1 MENIIAQIGGAAS
14 LYVIAWGIF
23 CGICESF
30 FSNQQDLLCYRS
42 IWLQR
47 LVRFTGLIALIAV
60 FIVAICNTY
69 PITIDNA
76 LDLLTVLA
84 CWAFVLVLVPFFT
97 MLLVGLIQFMLYK
110 IYCAFLAAIRWAWNS
125 PKVRNDKTTNEA
137 DNETSA
143 S

>member
-23 CGICESF
+23 CGICDSF

-69 PITIDNA
+69 PLTIEKV
-76 LDLLTVLA
+76 LDFLMVLA

-110 IYCAFLAAIRWAWNS
+110 IYCAFLVAIRWAWNS
-125 PKVRNDKTTNEA
+125 PKVQSDKTTNEA